1 MVSVEPF
8 LGVSGES
15 GCVAEHDD
23 VALLSFFGLFVFVC
37 LLFICLL
44 VGVVGSLVYIALIA
58 KPNYLFQVPFLK
70 EVWKIRSGFLVNPPL
85 PMFVWSVVLTKYSAL
100 RLL

>member
-23 VALLSFFGLFVFVC
+23 ALLSFFGLFVFVC